1 MEPDYASGFFLL
13 VTVMT
18 TRSEPATSLQMQSS
32 MMMLRHSLK
41 QVFPAREDRSFGD
54 LLRQLDQSS
63 RG

>member
-1 MEPDYASGFFLL
+1 MA
-13 VTVMT
+13 